1 MNDSSYILI
10 PQGFEKL
17 KEEIKDIRKPMFKR
31 LYEQCNAYKKESL
44 PEEHPMKSITY
55 FGMAAANLSMAYKL
69 TGQKHY
75 LEEAKRWIFRGVS
88 FEHWGRA
95 VMVDVDLSAAWLLFG
110 YGLSYN
116 WLKEDLTPEE
126 RISLRDKLILQG
138 ERMYKYALE
147 TEGTSWSTEYWQ
159 NHNWI
164 DYACLAAAGYAV
176 MDEYPEAKKWTE
188 KAKSNFLKVIPLL
201 ADDGSDYEGIAYWRY
216 GVIWLAIYSDLLRD
230 REGIDLFKQSNFLAN
245 TFYYRLYQA
254 APNLEQIVNFGDCHD
269 RRSGHSIAMYYKLAS
284 EYRIGHAQYL
294 AQFVS
299 KNVIWREGYD
309 SGIKPGILPE
319 AFLELL
325 WFDPTVEPK
334 DLQELPLVKYFEDL
348 GLVVIKNGWNE
359 DAIQLAFKASPGGGH
374 KQWNKSCELERET
387 GWKIRSTGH
396 HHPDSNSFILIGY
409 DSYLAIDEGYNR
421 ERMALDHNLVLV
433 DDQGYIGD
441 GNKDVYHGIPE
452 DAIAKI
458 EEFAQKEKYVFTVGE
473 SSKMY
478 KRELNLNRF
487 ARNVLYTGENYFIMI
502 DQLSS
507 SEPHKYTWQLHGDV
521 YAETVGKNTYE
532 IANGKGVL
540 TIFNLEPKEVHSFN
554 RDTKV
559 FANPTTQE
567 PTLIIEQNLR
577 TLCLENKTPAKDTC
591 FVNIL
596 GVSNIFDKEKLV
608 VTQEVISGIKL
619 IKIKNMDKE
628 EIIIWNDASELIDM
642 SFKTTNMQE
651 YHLKGNGRWISLK
664 FNNGNL
670 TSGAAYKSD
679 MVVLDD
685 KKLIDDRKALKD
697 ISIF

>member
-17 KEEIKDIRKPMFKR
+17 RDDIKDVRKPMFKR
-31 LYEQCNAYKKESL
+31 LYEQCNVYKKETL

-55 FGMAAANLSMAYKL
+55 FGMAAANLSMAFKL

-95 VMVDVDLSAAWLLFG
+95 VKVDVDLSAAWLLFG

-116 WLKEDLTPEE
+116 WIKDDLTSEE
-126 RISLRDKLILQG
+126 RISFRDKLILQG
-138 ERMYKYALE
+138 ERMYKHAIE
-147 TEGTSWSTEYWQ
+147 TEGTTWSTEYWQ

-164 DYACLAAAGYAV
+164 DYACLATAGYALV
-176 MDEYPEAKKWTE
+176 DEYPAAKKWTE

-216 GVIWLAIYSDLLRD
+216 GVIWLIIYSDLLRD

-254 APNLEQIVNFGDCHD
+254 APNLEQTVNFGDCHD
-269 RRSGHSIAMYYKLAS
+269 RRSGHSIAVYYKLAS

-319 AFLELL
+319 AFWEML
-325 WFDPTVEPK
+325 WYDPSVEPK
-334 DLQELPLVKYFEDL
+334 SLQELPLVKYFEDL
-348 GLVVIKNGWNE
+348 GLVVVKSGWND
-359 DAIQLAFKASPGGGH
+359 DAIQLSFKASPGGGH
-374 KQWNKSCELERET
+374 KQWKKSFEIDKET
-387 GWKIRSTGH
+387 GWRTRSAGH
-396 HHPDSNSFILIGY
+396 HHPDSNSFILIGH
-409 DSYLAIDEGYNR
+409 DSYLAIDDGYNKQK
-421 ERMALDHNLVLV
+421 MALDHNLVLV

-441 GNKDVYHGIPE
+441 GNYDVYRGIPE
-452 DAIAKI
+452 DAVANI
-458 EEFAQKEKYVFTVGE
+458 EEFAHKDKYVFTAGE
-473 SSKMY
+473 SSKLY

-487 ARNVLYTGENYFIMI
+487 TRNIIYTGESYFIMI

-521 YAETVGKNTYE
+521 YAEPVGENTFE
-532 IANGKGVL
+532 IANGKGIL
-540 TIFNLEPKEVHSFN
+540 TVYNLEPAEVQHFN

-559 FANPTTQE
+559 VANPTSQE
-567 PTLIIEQNLR
+567 PTLIIEQNMR
-577 TLCLENKTPAKDTC
+577 TLCLENKVPAKDTC
-591 FVNIL
+591 FVNVL
-596 GVSNIFDKEKLV
+596 GVSSVFDKEKIA
-608 VTQEVISGIKL
+608 VTQENIKGIKL
-619 IKIKNMDKE
+619 IEINNQDQK
-628 EIIIWNDASELIDM
+628 EIIIWNASSEQIDL
-642 SFKTTNMQE
+642 SFKLTNMQE
-651 YHLKGNGRWISLK
+651 YQLKGNGKWISLK
-664 FNNGNL
+664 IKNGEFM
-670 TSGAAYKSD
+670 SGAAYKSD
-679 MVVLDD
+679 NLVLNG
-685 KKLIDDRKALKD
+685 KKLIYDRNALKD
-697 ISIF
+697 ICIF